1 MRRDP
6 RCGTDKQ
13 HKEWWL
19 AIAAIAGSLVLGGCA
34 QSPRPPTL
42 AEMRAGSAPLRV
54 VTLNSPTTYYQGT
67 NGPEGFEYRL
77 LADFAAKLGLSLQV
91 QTVPDLATMRAAIA
105 DGGADLAA
113 AQITADREWRR
124 VGLVCTTYGEVPQL
138 VIQARSKSH
147 PRNIA
152 ALRHARVVVRAG
164 SPQLEL
170 LRSIQSNGVPD
181 LSWTEVPLD
190 AADPL
195 DWVNSGDADF
205 AIVDANVFAF
215 ARHLFPEVNVAFAL
229 PDPRPVAWVVRRGAI
244 DLSNAIARYFADLR
258 RTGELDQIEEVANA
272 EAGDFEYEEAH
283 RFQSD
288 IAKRLPELQPLFEEA
303 ARVSGLDWRLLAA
316 VGYQE
321 SHWESDAA
329 SANGAEGIMML
340 TSDTADT
347 MGVKNRADARQ
358 SILGGARYLAQVI
371 ATIPDRIAEPDR
383 TWLGLAAYNVGYGHL
398 EDARVLA
405 QMRGKN
411 PDLWDDVR
419 AQLPLLT
426 EEQWYT
432 RVKRGYARGWE
443 PAKFVDQVRQ
453 YLAVLEWIDAG
464 TLARRLRPA
473 PPAS

>member
-1 MRRDP
+1 VSQLRAQ
-6 RCGTDKQ
+6 G
-13 HKEWWL
+13 
-19 AIAAIAGSLVLGGCA
+19 AA
-34 QSPRPPTL
+34 
-42 AEMRAGSAPLRV
+42 LRV
-54 VTLNSPTTYYQGT
+54 VTLNSPTTYYLGT

-77 LADFAAKLGLSLQV
+77 LASFAAKLGLSLQV
-91 QTVPDLATMRAAIA
+91 QTVPDIATLRAALA
-105 DGGADLAA
+105 DGSADLAA

-124 VGLVCTTYGEVPQL
+124 VGLVCTTYGEIPQL
-138 VIQARSKSH
+138 VIEARGKPH

-152 ALRHARVVVRAG
+152 GLRHARLVVRAG
-164 SPQLEL
+164 SPQLDL

-181 LSWTEVPLD
+181 LSWTEVPLN

-205 AIVDANVFAF
+205 AIVDGNIFAF

-229 PDPRPVAWVVRRGAI
+229 PDPRPVQWVVRRGAL
-244 DLSNAIARYFADLR
+244 DLSNAVARFFADVR
-258 RTGELDQIEEVANA
+258 RSGELDQIEQAANA

-283 RFQSD
+283 RFQAD

-303 ARVSGLDWRLLAA
+303 AQASGLDWRLLAA

-321 SHWESDAA
+321 SHWESGAT
-329 SANGAEGIMML
+329 SANGAAGIMML

-347 MGVKNRADARQ
+347 MGVKNRSDARQ
-358 SILGGARYLAQVI
+358 SILGGAKYLAQVI
-371 ATIPDRIAEPDR
+371 ATIPDRIPEPDR

-411 PDLWDDVR
+411 PDSWDDVR

-426 EEQWYT
+426 EEEWYT

-443 PAKFVDQVRQ
+443 PAKFVEQVRQ

-464 TLARRLRPA
+464 TLARRLRPGT
-473 PPAS
+473 PSS